1 MELSSQIPDSD
12 EYLPAGSDE
21 YLPVAFLEA
30 SFGKVAVYIWLWYMK
45 PGESNQSVFCQSTTT
60 QAGMQ
65 TVERLMHIALS
76 LHLSMCV
83 P

>member
-21 YLPVAFLEA
+21 YLPAAFVVA

-45 PGESNQSVFCQSTTT
+45 PGESNQSVLCQSTTT
-60 QAGMQ
+60 QVGMQ
-65 TVERLMHIALS
+65 TVE
-76 LHLSMCV
+76 
-83 P
+83 

>member
-21 YLPVAFLEA
+21 YLPVAFLVA

-45 PGESNQSVFCQSTTT
+45 PRESNQSVLCQSTTT

-65 TVERLMHIALS
+65 TVE
-76 LHLSMCV
+76 
-83 P
+83 